1 MTMMSET
8 ASQRDTLATAKTSR
22 RRALGAL
29 AGGGLA
35 AGVAAALPISAFAL
49 ETTSV
54 PPALAVGN
62 TSPFSYQLEKSA
74 PEAYAGGTIQTATIK
89 NIESLV
95 GLSIAILVVN
105 PGAVREIHWH
115 PNAGEL
121 NYCLDGTGTIGV
133 LSSTGE
139 SATFALAPGT
149 IAFMPIGDAHY
160 IRNSGADPLKL
171 LIGFS
176 HEHVSNQTFS
186 ETLPWVPAD
195 LLNQTLGVP
204 AGTFPLIAPRGD
216 LAIVDIQAD
225 AADPAGSASTAF
237 STHVDKLVVQ
247 NFTGGTVQPVRV
259 AAIPRLEGMTLLKLD
274 IDVAA
279 IREPHWH
286 GNASEFNYCASGT
299 AQVGI
304 VSPAGESWTFT
315 IEPGDV
321 AYIPKNW
328 FHYIAAAGDQ
338 PVLILAFFDAIA
350 PSRIDLTAMTTFF
363 PPDVLAASFSIDP
376 AIFASLPHQGTV
388 VIAGPIAKD
397 ANPIATPS
405 T

>member
-1 MTMMSET
+1 MTHET
-8 ASQRDTLATAKTSR
+8 ASQTVTLATAKTSR

-35 AGVAAALPISAFAL
+35 AGVAVTLPNSVFAL
-49 ETTSV
+49 ETSSA
-54 PPALAVGN
+54 PPALAAGN

-74 PEAYAGGTIQTATIK
+74 PEVYAGGTIQTATIK

-95 GLSIAILVVN
+95 GLSINILVVN

-121 NYCLDGTGTIGV
+121 NYCLEGKGTIGV
-133 LSSTGE
+133 LSTTRE
-139 SATFALAPGT
+139 SATFALSPGT
-149 IAFMPIGDAHY
+149 IAFLPIGDAHY
-160 IRNSGADPLKL
+160 IRNSGTVPLKL

-176 HEHVSNQTFS
+176 NEQASNQTFS

-204 AGTFPLIAPRGD
+204 AGTFPLIPPRGD
-216 LAIVDIQAD
+216 LAIVDVPAD
-225 AADPAGSASTAF
+225 TAEPADSTSTAF
-237 STHVDKLVVQ
+237 STHVDNLVVQ
-247 NFTGGTVQPVRV
+247 KFAGGTVQPVRV
-259 AAIPRLEGMTLLKLD
+259 DVIPRLEGMTLLKLD
-274 IDVAA
+274 IDVAS

-299 AQVGI
+299 VQVGI
-304 VSPAGESWTFT
+304 VSPSGESWAFAM
-315 IEPGDV
+315 EPGDV

-328 FHYIAAAGDQ
+328 FHYLAAVGDE

-350 PSRIDLTAMTTFF
+350 PSRIDLTSMTTFF
-363 PPDVLAASFSIDP
+363 PPDILAASFGIDP
-376 AIFASLPHQGTV
+376 ASFASLPDQGTV
-388 VIAGPIAKD
+388 VIAGPIAKG
-397 ANPIATPS
+397 AEPIATPS